1 MNITINIDKDLVERI
16 DDIANKLY
24 LSRSAYISM
33 TMSRAVNSEKMN
45 EQLPLMVTNFNEFI
59 SKIYEMTEKKKKQ
72 QTAEKM
78 LKGDVEK

>member
-45 EQLPLMVTNFNEFI
+45 EQLPLMVTNFNEFM
-59 SKIYEMTEKKKKQ
+59 SKFYEMTEEEEKQ
-72 QTAEKM
+72 QTAEKR
-78 LKGDVEK
+78 LKGDVEE

>member
-45 EQLPLMVTNFNEFI
+45 EQLPLMVTNFNEFM
-59 SKIYEMTEKKKKQ
+59 SKFYEMTEEEEKQ

>member
-45 EQLPLMVTNFNEFI
+45 EQLPLMVTNFNEFM
-59 SKIYEMTEKKKKQ
+59 SKFYEMTEE
-72 QTAEKM
+72 EKR
-78 LKGDVEK
+78 LKGDVEE